1 MILASFESL
10 LGSIW
15 FAGLTLVV
23 GYIAAHVVPITTL
36 SDLFKKDGK

>member
-15 FAGLTLVV
+15 FAGLTALV
-23 GYIAAHVVPITTL
+23 GYIAGHLFPISSL
-36 SDLFKKDGK
+36 VALIKKK